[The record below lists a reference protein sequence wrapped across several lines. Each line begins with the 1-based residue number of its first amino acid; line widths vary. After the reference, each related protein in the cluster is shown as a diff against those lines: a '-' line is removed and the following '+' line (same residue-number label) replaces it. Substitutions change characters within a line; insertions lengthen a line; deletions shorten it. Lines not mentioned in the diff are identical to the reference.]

1 MAGKNG
7 RSDHCILVKKKNKE
21 ICLSLIIAICII
33 KDIQIS
39 LSLKNYQLVN
49 LSTRQLVNLSTNLL
63 VNFHSLARRIFHH
76 VHALLHRV
84 EALTLKVV
92 YSHWRV

>member
-7 RSDHCILVKKKNKE
+7 RSDHCILVKKRTRRFVCVLDNRHLHYQGQTNLLVTYK
-21 ICLSLIIAICII
+21 LSTC
-33 KDIQIS
+33 
-39 LSLKNYQLVN
+39 QLVN
-49 LSTRQLVNLSTNLL
+49 SSTNLL